1 MNLKIEDFLNETLQ
15 RLQKYPIA
23 KKKKK
28 IEGKYGYL
36 IPHLQKPKFDSIL
49 STKKYIFL
57 LKSTHNVHILF
68 NEPKKD
74 ETFLEFFDNK
84 SSVKLFS
91 Y

>member
-1 MNLKIEDFLNETLQ
+1 MKPYKGYKSILLQ
-15 RLQKYPIA
+15 